1 MKNLHPHQIGFDYF
15 ELLIQQ
21 PGKNIRLMSS
31 IDFEKNIETFK
42 SFQEFRFLKYY
53 PKTYPSSTDF
63 QIKIPV

>member
-31 IDFEKNIETFK
+31 IDFEKTLKLLNPFK
-42 SFQEFRFLKYY
+42 NF
-53 PKTYPSSTDF
+53 DF
-63 QIKIPV
+63 